1 MTLINYKSVSKL
13 NWTKYCLLSTVGA
26 DINDASSNKIILI
39 IIDTTL
45 YVPVV
50 ILSAKNN
57 KKQSKLYS
65 KRFERSVYWN
75 EYKTKSENENT
86 TNECIYFLKS
96 MVVRVN
102 RFFVLAYL
110 SRNNDVKRFKARRCY
125 LPKDIVK
132 NYNIIN
138 RKKFYDQVFD
148 SDVKRIW
155 WN

>member
-86 TNECIYFLKS
+86 TNEFRYFLKLKF
-96 MVVRVN
+96 VRVN
-102 RFFVLAYL
+102 RLFVLVYWNEDGASKSFEPKIYYL
-110 SRNNDVKRFKARRCY
+110 LKGIIESYD
-125 LPKDIVK
+125 L
-132 NYNIIN
+132 IIN
-138 RKKFYDQVFD
+138 GKKTL
-148 SDVKRIW
+148 
-155 WN
+155 